1 MTEIEHDLPE
11 ELVEWIAQVGQGEIT
26 HIHRHVARREAW
38 VVDVTRK
45 DGSVLNGF
53 LRLQRG
59 KDFDEDV
66 DPLRLERETRIIQAL
81 ADTDVPVPKVYG
93 WNADLQATLFE
104 RDLGRSDIDKLENP
118 AQQRAIMEDFIR
130 VVAKMHTLDLDALGL
145 DDIMAYKP
153 ITASEAALNEL
164 DLMLSQWQGFL
175 ADYRDPLLTYAVD
188 WLRRFVPE
196 KVARISL
203 VQGDT
208 GPVNFMFQGD
218 KVSSVIDWE
227 WGHYGD
233 PMEDLGNICVR
244 ELYNPCGGLDGL
256 FKLYEQESGIP
267 YTRFAAQYYRVQQ
280 NVRGMIP
287 IHGVCAKA
295 HQRES
300 IAWYLC
306 YRYMGDRATSEALA
320 EAMGFQVEKPEMP
333 ENVGDVDVQAE
344 AAVFAQQHDV
354 VSKLS
359 DPFALSRAKDVTTLI
374 QCMDRRRRYGVVIE
388 KEEIKDLEILLGQ
401 RPKSLADGFKTFDEL
416 IESGDF
422 QDQAV
427 IHYLLRRAYR
437 EEWLYMP
444 AVNLYPDRNWA
455 AID

>member
-1 MTEIEHDLPE
+1 MTKLEHDLPTGMAD
-11 ELVEWIAQVGQGEIT
+11 WIAKVGKGEIT
-26 HIHRHVARREAW
+26 HIHRHIARREAW
-38 VVDVTRK
+38 VVDVTRL
-45 DGSVLNGF
+45 DGSVLNCF

-59 KDFDEDV
+59 KGSDKDV
-66 DPLRLERETRIIQAL
+66 DPQRLERETRIIQAL

-93 WNADLQATLFE
+93 WNPDLRATLFE

-118 AQQRAIMEDFIR
+118 AQQRAIMEDFMRI
-130 VVAKMHTLDLDALGL
+130 VAKIHTLDLESLGL

-153 ITASEAALNEL
+153 KTASEAALSEL
-164 DLMLSQWQGFL
+164 DLMLSHAQDFL
-175 ADYRDPLLTYAVD
+175 QDYRDPLITYGVD

-227 WGHYGD
+227 LGHYGD
-233 PMEDLGNICVR
+233 PMEDLGNICTR
-244 ELYNPCGGLDGL
+244 ELFNPCGGLSGL
-256 FKLYEQESGIP
+256 FTLYEKESGIP

-287 IHGVCAKA
+287 IHAVCANA
-295 HQRES
+295 HPRES

-306 YRYMGDRATSEALA
+306 YRYMGDRATCEALA
-320 EAMGFQVEKPEMP
+320 EAMGFSISKPEMP
-333 ENVGDVDVQAE
+333 EAIGDADVIAE
-344 AAVFAQQHDV
+344 AAIYAQKHDV
-354 VSKLS
+354 KAKLS
-359 DPFALSRAKDVTTLI
+359 DPFAASRANDVNTLI
-374 QCMDRRRRYGVVIE
+374 QCMDRKRRYGKAIE
-388 KEEIKDLEILLGQ
+388 QAELDDLDLVLGQ
-401 RPKSLADGFKTFDEL
+401 NSDSLAEGHKAFDEL
-416 IESGDF
+416 IESATFEDE
-422 QDQAV
+422 AV
-427 IHYLLRRAYR
+427 VKYLLRRAYR

-444 AVNLYPDRNWA
+444 AVNLYPNRNWS